1 MGIRVRSSRQPLR
14 EKRMTE
20 TVSIKLDDTFTGP
33 VCDLGVGFLTVSEDN
48 KDASPIG
55 TGTFARLGKTTGIIT
70 AGHVLES
77 LPKGKVGL
85 VRFPSVEPALQNFR
99 LDLAH
104 TDRSV
109 DWNGKEG
116 DAPDI
121 GFLKIPE
128 LDARSLEA
136 KGAVFYNLAR
146 VRNFVPGKPGHHMA
160 KAYAVVGVVG
170 EWTEEGS
177 AMQAKGKKK
186 IIGGLFGAAK
196 TGQQLSENETEL
208 VEVTVDYT
216 NGPRV
221 PKSYGGVSGGAL
233 WELHVELDDQNKVV
247 KVNKKLHGIAFRQSP
262 DHTVIFFNA
271 APSIES
277 ITAKILA
284 KWPD

>member
-1 MGIRVRSSRQPLR
+1 
-14 EKRMTE
+14 MTE
-20 TVSIKLDDTFTGP
+20 IVSIKLDDSFTGT
-33 VCDLGVGFLTVSEDN
+33 VCDLGVGFLKISEDN
-48 KDASPIG
+48 RDASPIG

-77 LPKGKVGL
+77 LPNGKIGL

-99 LDLAH
+99 LDLVH
-104 TDRSV
+104 TDRII
-109 DWNGKEG
+109 DWNEQEG

-121 GFLKIPE
+121 AFLKIPE

-136 KGAVFYNLAR
+136 QGAVFYNLAR
-146 VRNFVPGKPGHHMA
+146 VRDFVPGKPSHHMA

-170 EWTEEGS
+170 EWTEEDP

-196 TGQQLSENETEL
+196 TMKQLIEKETEL
-208 VEVTVDYT
+208 VEVTIDYT
-216 NGPRV
+216 TGPKI

-233 WELHVELDDQNKVV
+233 WELHVELDEQNQVV

-262 DHTVIFFNA
+262 DHSVIFFNA
-271 APSIES
+271 APSIDS
-277 ITAKILA
+277 ITTKITA
-284 KWPD
+284 NWPE